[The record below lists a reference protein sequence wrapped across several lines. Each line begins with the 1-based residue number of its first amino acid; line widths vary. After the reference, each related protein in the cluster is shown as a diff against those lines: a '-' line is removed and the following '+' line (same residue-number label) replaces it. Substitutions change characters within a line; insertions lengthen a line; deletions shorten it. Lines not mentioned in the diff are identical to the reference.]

1 MASRIAI
8 ESRGKTNCD
17 ALYSPL
23 TSCNLDD
30 AILQIVPAKD
40 AIRTRS
46 CGRSKRKGWKLRR
59 SVAFTILLVVD
70 LRGILSMG
78 LWVYGTSGSLSISFA
93 NSSPVRFTGHT
104 VLVLRVHSV
113 LLPSRRYSLAVVKL
127 GKLYNYSRTTVRHHA
142 PIKIGAVART

>member
-17 ALYSPL
+17 ALYNPL

-78 LWVYGTSGSLSISFA
+78 LWDKRSRSRMLRRSDS
-93 NSSPVRFTGHT
+93 RHT
-104 VLVLRVHSV
+104 VLRVHSV